1 MLIDIDDLKYL
12 DKNLNLFSFNKFNI
26 FSFYE
31 KDHGLKNGT
40 PVKDWILEVISKSDI
55 DIDANNLKIYCLCYP
70 RILGYVFNPIT
81 VWSIYDREELKIL
94 IYEVRNTFGEDHSYV
109 FMLDNEEQKLNHSRK
124 KLFHVSPFI
133 NLNAEYNFSTEI
145 NEEILNSVTGYFFLY
160 LLALFLIHQKIFL
173 HQILQLQKIP
183 EQIQMPHPQHGMFLM
198 LTAYQVHL

>member
-81 VWSIYDREELKIL
+81 VWSIYDKEELKIL

-109 FMLDNEEQKLNHSRK
+109 FMLDSEEQKLNESRK
-124 KLFHVSPFI
+124 NLYHVSPFI

-145 NEEILNSVTGYFFLY
+145 NLS
-160 LLALFLIHQKIFL
+160 LIHI
-173 HQILQLQKIP
+173 
-183 EQIQMPHPQHGMFLM
+183 
-198 LTAYQVHL
+198 